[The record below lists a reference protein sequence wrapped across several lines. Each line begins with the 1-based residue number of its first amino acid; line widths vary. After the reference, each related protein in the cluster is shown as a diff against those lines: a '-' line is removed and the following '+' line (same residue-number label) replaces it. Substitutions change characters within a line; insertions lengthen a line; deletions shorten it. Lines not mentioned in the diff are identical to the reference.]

1 MNAAQSPR
9 TPPFWGAHIER
20 AWQSIGD
27 REETKY
33 HGPWT
38 MLLQSIFR
46 GEEGFIVEARTQRD
60 FVLIWIVS
68 ALVATHRKPV
78 FLLEVNP
85 RDTLT
90 EQSSRR
96 AVDSEIRDCL
106 EKYFPRCRGMPS
118 RLHAISA
125 FGGQVCFYEKTQ
137 ENLLPRLQSGSQ
149 SAPRQWWAKN
159 IMEDVEAADKLFAIV
174 EEIKIQ
180 VRSFHVSFFCLWH
193 RFTRILILLKADAV
207 ELVAL
212 QQDEAEDNAEG
223 DDDEETQD

>member
-1 MNAAQSPR
+1 
-9 TPPFWGAHIER
+9 
-20 AWQSIGD
+20 
-27 REETKY
+27 
-33 HGPWT
+33 

-46 GEEGFIVEARTQRD
+46 GEEGFIVEAQTQRD

-90 EQSSRR
+90 GQPSRC

-149 SAPRQWWAKN
+149 SVPRQWWAKN
-159 IMEDVEAADKLFAIV
+159 IMEDVEAVDKLFAIV

-180 VRSFHVSFFCLWH
+180 VRSFHPNWLLSS
-193 RFTRILILLKADAV
+193 RMKPRIMPRAMVTTKRRKIESLFLPLSIR
-207 ELVAL
+207 
-212 QQDEAEDNAEG
+212 QRISRG
-223 DDDEETQD
+223 STYT